1 MLGRTLIALSALLA
15 AAPALAQSGTSIP
28 EPSDALLFG
37 LGFAGLVIGRWA
49 ARHKPGD

>member
-1 MLGRTLIALSALLA
+1 MIGRSVIALSVLLA
-15 AAPALAQSGTSIP
+15 AAPALAQSGASIP

>member
-1 MLGRTLIALSALLA
+1 MIGRTVICLSMLFA
-15 AAPALAQSGTSIP
+15 ATPAMAQSGVSIP

-49 ARHKPGD
+49 AQRRPGE

>member
-1 MLGRTLIALSALLA
+1 MIGRTIITLAALMA
-15 AAPALAQSGTSIP
+15 AAPALAQSGASVS

-37 LGFAGLVIGRWA
+37 LGFAGLIIGRWA